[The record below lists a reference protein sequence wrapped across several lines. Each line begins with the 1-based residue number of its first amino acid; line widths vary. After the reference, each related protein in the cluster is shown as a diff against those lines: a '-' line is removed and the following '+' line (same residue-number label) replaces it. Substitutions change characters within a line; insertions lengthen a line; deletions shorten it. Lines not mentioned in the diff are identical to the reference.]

1 MIVFIDGCED
11 YFSRFRRRTFV
22 TPKSYLSFLS
32 SFKDLYFSQLSKIQG
47 DASRMKEGLEKIR
60 EAKDQVAVMKGK
72 LIEQENQL
80 HFAQQNAEQ
89 MLEGLT
95 VKRNEAE

>member
-11 YFSRFRRRTFV
+11 YFSRFRQRAFV

-47 DASRMKEGLEKIR
+47 ASRMKEGLEKIR

-95 VKRNEAE
+95 VKKNEAE